1 MQPLFTSLYYDAV
14 VVGAG
19 HAGCEAALALARM
32 GLKTLMVTLCV
43 DSVAAMPC
51 NPAIGGTSKGHL
63 VREIDALGGEMGVLT
78 DEEYIQIRMLNT
90 SKGPAVHSL
99 RAQMDKR
106 RYHEAMLRV
115 IEKEEKLNIIEGEC
129 SRIIAKAGRVT
140 GVWLE
145 GGIKVECRAVVLA
158 TGVYLKSKVFTGEYV
173 RECGPMGLR
182 RAQTLSASLID
193 TGFSLRRFK
202 TGTPPRVAG
211 ESIDYGEME
220 AQHGDI
226 PTPRFSFLT
235 DENNKPQVDCYLT
248 YTNLDTH
255 RLILDNITRSSM
267 YSGLIHATGTRY
279 CPSIEDKIERFKDKE
294 RHGIFIEPEG
304 LSTNEKYVQGM
315 STSLPFDVQ
324 AAMLRTMKGL
334 TRSFITRPGYAIE
347 YDCLD
352 PLALAPTLAAK
363 GIEGLYAAG
372 QLCGSSGYEEAAAQG
387 LIAGINAGL
396 FLKNEEPLI
405 IHRDEGYIGVLTDDL
420 TAKGTNEP
428 YRMMTS
434 RAEYRLLLRQDNAD
448 MRLTRIAR
456 RTGLVS
462 AQRMSRLENKLAQI
476 ELALKTGDMEG
487 IDADAR
493 EQIEIMRHYE
503 GYIKKQEALVE
514 RAKAKESTALPA
526 DIDYFAIMG
535 LRIEA
540 RQKLSAVRPATLG
553 QAGRISGVS
562 PADVAV
568 LMVYLRA
575 RTA

>member
-1 MQPLFTSLYYDAV
+1 MLTLTNKTTYDATV
-14 VVGAG
+14 IGAG

-32 GLKTLMVTLCV
+32 GQKTLMVTLAI

-63 VREIDALGGEMGVLT
+63 VREIDALGGQMAILT
-78 DEEYIQIRMLNT
+78 DREYIQIRMLNT

-115 IEKEEKLNIIEGEC
+115 IENEENLHIIEGEC
-129 SRIIAKAGRVT
+129 ARILTQNGRVT
-140 GVWLE
+140 GVMLE
-145 GGIKVECRAVVLA
+145 GGYEIDCRAVVLA
-158 TGVYLKSKVFTGEYV
+158 TGVYLKSKIFTGENV
-173 RECGPMGLR
+173 RNCGPMGLR
-182 RAQTLSASLID
+182 RAETLSASLLEL
-193 TGFSLRRFK
+193 GFSLRRFK

-211 ESIDYGEME
+211 DSIDYKEMD
-220 AQHGDI
+220 AQSGDV
-226 PTPRFSFLT
+226 PTPRFSFMT
-235 DENNKPQVDCYLT
+235 DENNKMQVDCYLT
-248 YTNLDTH
+248 YTNLETH
-255 RLILDNITRSSM
+255 RIILDNINRSSM

-279 CPSIEDKIERFKDKE
+279 CPSIEDKLQRFKDKE
-294 RHGIFIEPEG
+294 RHGIFVEPEG
-304 LSTNEKYVQGM
+304 LYTNEKYIQGM

-324 AAMLRTMKGL
+324 IAMLRTMKGL

-352 PLALAPTLAAK
+352 PLTLAPTLGVKA
-363 GIEGLYAAG
+363 IEGLYAAG

-387 LIAGINAGL
+387 LLAGINAGL

-405 IHRDEGYIGVLTDDL
+405 IRRNEGYIGVLADDL

-448 MRLTRIAR
+448 MRLTRMAE

-462 AQRMSRLENKLAQI
+462 AERKRRLENKLQQI
-476 ELALKTGDMEG
+476 EYALKTGDLDG
-487 IDADAR
+487 IDAQAR
-493 EQIEIMRHYE
+493 EQVEIMRHYD

-514 RAKAKESTALPA
+514 RARAKEDMPLPS
-526 DIDYFAIMG
+526 DMDYFAIKG

-540 RQKLSAVRPATLG
+540 RQKLSAIKPATLG
-553 QAGRISGVS
+553 QASRISGVS

-568 LMVYLRA
+568 LMVAIWRHA
-575 RTA
+575 

>member
-1 MQPLFTSLYYDAV
+1 MLTLANKTSYDAV
-14 VVGAG
+14 TIGAG

-32 GLKTLMVTLCV
+32 GQKTLLVTLTI

-63 VREIDALGGEMGVLT
+63 VREIDALGGQMALLT
-78 DEEYIQIRMLNT
+78 DQEYIQIRMLNT

-115 IEKEEKLNIIEGEC
+115 IEKEENLHIIEGEC
-129 SRIIAKAGRVT
+129 ARILTESGRVT
-140 GVWLE
+140 GVMLE
-145 GGIKVECRAVVLA
+145 GGYEIDCRAVVLA
-158 TGVYLKSKVFTGEYV
+158 TGVYLKSKIFTGEYV
-173 RECGPMGLR
+173 RNCGPMGLR
-182 RAQTLSASLID
+182 RAETLSDSLTD
-193 TGFSLRRFK
+193 LGFALRRFK

-211 ESIDYGEME
+211 DSIDYDEMD
-220 AQHGDI
+220 AQHGDV

-235 DENNKPQVDCYLT
+235 DENNKQQVDCYLT
-248 YTNLDTH
+248 YTNLETH
-255 RLILDNITRSSM
+255 KLILDNINRSSM

-279 CPSIEDKIERFKDKE
+279 CPSIEDKLQRFKDKE

-304 LSTNEKYVQGM
+304 LFTNEKYVQGM

-324 AAMLRTMKGL
+324 IAMLRTMKGL

-352 PLALAPTLAAK
+352 PLTLAPTLGVKA
-363 GIEGLYAAG
+363 IEGLFAAG

-387 LIAGINAGL
+387 LLAGINAGL
-396 FLKNEEPLI
+396 FLKNEEPFVI
-405 IHRDEGYIGVLTDDL
+405 KRSEGYIGVLADDL

-448 MRLTRIAR
+448 MRLSGMAE

-462 AQRMSRLENKLAQI
+462 AERKRRLENKLQQI
-476 ELALKTGDMEG
+476 ERALKTGDLDG
-487 IDADAR
+487 IEAEAR
-493 EQIEIMRHYE
+493 EQVEIMRHYD

-514 RAKAKESTALPA
+514 RARAKEDMELPG
-526 DIDYFAIMG
+526 DMYYFAIKG

-553 QAGRISGVS
+553 QASRISGVS

-568 LMVYLRA
+568 LMVALR
-575 RTA
+575 R